1 MRIAFSIIVFGGLLA
16 LIIEVINPHSFLET
30 TGAFFRVFII
40 GIAIAIWFYK
50 TRKSHPG
57 LFLPGLIALIILG
70 GSYLLYGFSSL
81 CGNLYYEE
89 TEHNKNVEKPYSC
102 PRILKDFLF

>member
-1 MRIAFSIIVFGGLLA
+1 MRIALALIVFGGLLA
-16 LIIEVINPHSFLET
+16 LIIEVINPHSFLGT
-30 TGAFFRVFII
+30 TGAFIRVLLI

-50 TRKSHPG
+50 IRKTHSG
-57 LFLPGLIALIILG
+57 LFLPGLIVLIILG
-70 GSYLLYGFSSL
+70 TSYLLYGFSSL

-89 TEHNKNVEKPYSC
+89 TEQYMKVEKPYSC